1 MKNTITLIKELKL
14 VESKKS
20 FELLLKN
27 YLDDGYSV
35 KNLLENIKD
44 KDKRKIILEM
54 VFYRSL
60 YSSQKMIKDYF
71 EYIDN
76 EEKIYV
82 FRIIL
87 KRSPLQAYD
96 FYKEIEN
103 PFSNL
108 TDDEISKVIDQ
119 LATEVIIKD
128 FDACYV
134 NLIFSKKLINRK
146 DYYKLLEIKEHLSCD
161 VRKSIY
167 KKSFLKESKKDF
179 LRVIEYLNEEEKKE
193 YSNLFALDHSSNN
206 YELATYILNN
216 KLYKEENL
224 NKLIDIIGNNA
235 PACVIYDTLMSDNLN
250 VQSINKLEAY
260 LLKTRDIEYISYY
273 YFYKNKKAFIALFGS
288 ALLFLSFVKLNES
301 KFKNTKILNNV
312 ISKIKDENVI
322 YTDNVMNKLDSSYQK
337 QK

>member
-14 VESKKS
+14 VESRKS

-108 TDDEISKVIDQ
+108 TDDEISKVVDQ

-134 NLIFSKKLINRK
+134 NLIFSTKLINRK
-146 DYYKLLEIKEHLSCD
+146 DYYKLLEIKEHLSRD
-161 VRKSIY
+161 VIKSIY

-250 VQSINKLEAY
+250 VQSINKLEVY

-273 YFYKNKKAFIALFGS
+273 YFYKNKKSFIALFGS
-288 ALLFLSFVKLNES
+288 TLLFLSFVKLNES
-301 KFKNTKILNNV
+301 KFKNTKILNDV

-322 YTDNVMNKLDSSYQK
+322 YTDNVMNKFGSSYQK